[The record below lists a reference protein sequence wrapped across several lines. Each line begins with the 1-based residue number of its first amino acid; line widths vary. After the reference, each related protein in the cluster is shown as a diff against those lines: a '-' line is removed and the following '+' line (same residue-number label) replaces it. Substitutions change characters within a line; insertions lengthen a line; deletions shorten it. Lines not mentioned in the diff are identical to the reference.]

1 MLLIQMNGKEF
12 IAKILGG
19 EKDLKGIILPEYYDL
34 TDHEEYGTMQQYLKE
49 HIDERIDL
57 SDSIMIGIVAT
68 GIYLPRV
75 IARGTYLRGA
85 NLGKAYLGGAYLGR
99 ADLEEANLGGAYL
112 GKANLRGANLGKAYL
127 GRADLEEADLEEAY
141 LGKANL
147 RGANLRGAYLGKAYL
162 GGAYLEEAYLGKANL
177 RGANLREANLIGVKN
192 FETTINFEDA
202 TFNCAVMDPETKE
215 IIIAARRATEETY
228 VVE

>member
-19 EKDLKGIILPEYYDL
+19 EKDLKGIILPAYYDL

-49 HIDERIDL
+49 HVDKRIDL
-57 SDSIMIGIVAT
+57 YDYIMIGIVAT

-112 GKANLRGANLGKAYL
+112 GR
-127 GRADLEEADLEEAY
+127 ADLEEAY

-147 RGANLRGAYLGKAYL
+147 RGANLRGAYLGKASL

>member
-75 IARGTYLRGA
+75 IARGA
-85 NLGKAYLGGAYLGR
+85 NLERANLWKAN
-99 ADLEEANLGGAYL
+99 LEEANLW
-112 GKANLRGANLGKAYL
+112 R
-127 GRADLEEADLEEAY
+127 
-141 LGKANL
+141 
-147 RGANLRGAYLGKAYL
+147 
-162 GGAYLEEAYLGKANL
+162 AYLEGSNLG
-177 RGANLREANLIGVKN
+177 EANLLGVKDFKTAKIKN
-192 FETTINFEDA
+192 ARFGYAI
-202 TFNCAVMDPETKE
+202 MDPETQE
-215 IIIAARRATEETY
+215 IIVAARRAMKERCL
-228 VVE
+228 

>member
-1 MLLIQMNGKEF
+1 MNGKEF

-49 HIDERIDL
+49 HVDKRIDL

-147 RGANLRGAYLGKAYL
+147 RGANLR
-162 GGAYLEEAYLGKANL
+162 
-177 RGANLREANLIGVKN
+177 EANLIGVKN

>member
-1 MLLIQMNGKEF
+1 MIQTNGKEF

-75 IARGTYLRGA
+75 IARGA
-85 NLGKAYLGGAYLGR
+85 NLERANLWKAN
-99 ADLEEANLGGAYL
+99 LEEANLW
-112 GKANLRGANLGKAYL
+112 R
-127 GRADLEEADLEEAY
+127 
-141 LGKANL
+141 
-147 RGANLRGAYLGKAYL
+147 
-162 GGAYLEEAYLGKANL
+162 AYLEGSNLG
-177 RGANLREANLIGVKN
+177 EANLLGVKDFKTAKIKN
-192 FETTINFEDA
+192 ARFGYAI
-202 TFNCAVMDPETKE
+202 MDPETQE
-215 IIIAARRATEETY
+215 IIVAARRAMKERCL
-228 VVE
+228 

>member
-19 EKDLKGIILPEYYDL
+19 EKDLKGIILPAYYDL

-49 HIDERIDL
+49 HVDKRIDL

-112 GKANLRGANLGKAYL
+112 G
-127 GRADLEEADLEEAY
+127 RADLEEANLGGAY

-147 RGANLRGAYLGKAYL
+147 RGANLGKAYLGKAYL

>member
-1 MLLIQMNGKEF
+1 MNGKEF

-19 EKDLKGIILPEYYDL
+19 EKDLKGIILPAYYDL

-49 HIDERIDL
+49 HVDKRIDL

-85 NLGKAYLGGAYLGR
+85 N
-99 ADLEEANLGGAYL
+99 
-112 GKANLRGANLGKAYL
+112 
-127 GRADLEEADLEEAY
+127 
-141 LGKANL
+141 
-147 RGANLRGAYLGKAYL
+147 LGKAYL

>member
-19 EKDLKGIILPEYYDL
+19 EKDLKGIILPAYYDL

-49 HIDERIDL
+49 HVDKRIDL

-127 GRADLEEADLEEAY
+127 GRADLEEADLE
-141 LGKANL
+141 
-147 RGANLRGAYLGKAYL
+147 
-162 GGAYLEEAYLGKANL
+162 
-177 RGANLREANLIGVKN
+177 GANLREANLIGVKN

>member
-1 MLLIQMNGKEF
+1 MIQMNGKEF

-75 IARGTYLRGA
+75 IARGA
-85 NLGKAYLGGAYLGR
+85 NLERANLWKAN
-99 ADLEEANLGGAYL
+99 LEEANLW
-112 GKANLRGANLGKAYL
+112 R
-127 GRADLEEADLEEAY
+127 
-141 LGKANL
+141 
-147 RGANLRGAYLGKAYL
+147 
-162 GGAYLEEAYLGKANL
+162 AYLEGSNLG
-177 RGANLREANLIGVKN
+177 EANLLGVKDFKTAKIKN
-192 FETTINFEDA
+192 ARFGYAI
-202 TFNCAVMDPETKE
+202 MDPETQE
-215 IIIAARRATEETY
+215 IIVAARRAMKERCL
-228 VVE
+228 

>member
-19 EKDLKGIILPEYYDL
+19 EKDLKGIILPAYYDL

-75 IARGTYLRGA
+75 IARGA
-85 NLGKAYLGGAYLGR
+85 NLERANLWKAN
-99 ADLEEANLGGAYL
+99 LEEANLWRAYLEGSNLGEANLWRAYL
-112 GKANLRGANLGKAYL
+112 GEAN
-127 GRADLEEADLEEAY
+127 LEEANLEEA
-141 LGKANL
+141 NL
-147 RGANLRGAYLGKAYL
+147 L
-162 GGAYLEEAYLGKANL
+162 
-177 RGANLREANLIGVKN
+177 GVKDFKTAKIKN
-192 FETTINFEDA
+192 ARFGYAI
-202 TFNCAVMDPETKE
+202 MDPETQE
-215 IIIAARRATEETY
+215 IIVAARRAMKERCL
-228 VVE
+228 

>member
-19 EKDLKGIILPEYYDL
+19 EKDLKGIILPAYYDL

-49 HIDERIDL
+49 HVDKRIDL

-85 NLGKAYLGGAYLGR
+85 NLGKAYLGGAYLGG

-112 GKANLRGANLGKAYL
+112 G
-127 GRADLEEADLEEAY
+127 RADLEEAN
-141 LGKANL
+141 LG
-147 RGANLRGAYLGKAYL
+147 GANLGKAYL

>member
-1 MLLIQMNGKEF
+1 MIQMNGKEF

-75 IARGTYLRGA
+75 IARGA
-85 NLGKAYLGGAYLGR
+85 NLERANLWKAN
-99 ADLEEANLGGAYL
+99 LEEANLWRAYLEGSNLGEANLWRAYL
-112 GKANLRGANLGKAYL
+112 GEANL
-127 GRADLEEADLEEAY
+127 EE
-141 LGKANL
+141 
-147 RGANLRGAYLGKAYL
+147 
-162 GGAYLEEAYLGKANL
+162 
-177 RGANLREANLIGVKN
+177 ANLREANLWRAYLGEANLEEANLEEANLLGVKDFKTAKIKN
-192 FETTINFEDA
+192 ARFGYAI
-202 TFNCAVMDPETKE
+202 MDPETQE
-215 IIIAARRATEETY
+215 IIVAARRAMKERCL
-228 VVE
+228 

>member
-19 EKDLKGIILPEYYDL
+19 EKDLKGIILPAYYDL

-49 HIDERIDL
+49 HVDKRIDL

-112 GKANLRGANLGKAYL
+112 G
-127 GRADLEEADLEEAY
+127 RADLEEANLGGAY

>member
-19 EKDLKGIILPEYYDL
+19 EKDLKGIILPAYYDL

-49 HIDERIDL
+49 HVDKRIDL

-75 IARGTYLRGA
+75 IARVTYLRGA

-112 GKANLRGANLGKAYL
+112 G
-127 GRADLEEADLEEAY
+127 RADLEEANLGGAY

-147 RGANLRGAYLGKAYL
+147 RGANLGKAYL